1 MTSVRSIFS
10 VLPVGNVLWSL
21 SAKRMV
27 RPTELHV
34 HGLSQDVGTAE
45 MSEKSPGPP
54 D

>member
-1 MTSVRSIFS
+1 MTNVHSIFL
-10 VLPVGNVLWSL
+10 VLLVGNVLWSL
-21 SAKRMV
+21 SAKGMV